1 MRFITTQLIKKICAL
16 TLLWVSCT
24 VLFANQSP
32 VPMLQQTANQII
44 DVLKQHRSQ
53 LAHNPSI
60 VYSAVDQYM
69 VPHVDVDGMSR
80 SVLGRQAWMKATPS
94 EREEFKQVFKQ
105 LVIRTY
111 ASPLAGYTNETVE
124 FLPIRG
130 SLDGQFVRVN
140 SVIVR
145 PSANNIGLNYSL
157 VFQSGQWKIYDLS
170 VEGVSLLQ
178 SFHNQFAEVLQN
190 SDMQA
195 LIKEM
200 RQRSSLK
207 AKKS

>member
-1 MRFITTQLIKKICAL
+1 MKRITKICAL
-16 TLLWVSCT
+16 AMFWLGSSA
-24 VLFANQSP
+24 LFANQSP
-32 VPMLQQTANQII
+32 IPMLQKTANQII
-44 DVLKQHRSQ
+44 EVLKQHRSQ

-60 VYSAVDQYM
+60 VYNAVDQYM

-80 SVLGRQAWMKATPS
+80 SVLGRQAWIKATS
-94 EREEFKQVFKQ
+94 NEREEFKQVFKQ

-130 SLDGQFVRVN
+130 SLDGQFVRVS

-145 PSANNIGLNYSL
+145 PNANNIGLNYSL
-157 VFQSGQWKIYDLS
+157 VYQSGQWKIYDLS

-190 SDMQA
+190 SDMQT

-207 AKKS
+207 AQKS